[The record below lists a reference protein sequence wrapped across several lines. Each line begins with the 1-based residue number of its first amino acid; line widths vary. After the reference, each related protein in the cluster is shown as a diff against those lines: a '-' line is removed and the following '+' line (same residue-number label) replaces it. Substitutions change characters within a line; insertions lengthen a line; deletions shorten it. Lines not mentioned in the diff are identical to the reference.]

1 MNTYLPFLAVATEY
15 PNVER
20 LGVRNFKYPRVLN
33 EAYGIFAE
41 RIDWMGWTMPGKLMF
56 LMLLKKF

>member
-1 MNTYLPFLAVATEY
+1 
-15 PNVER
+15 VER